1 MLTPDQQRT
10 VDILISQMTDNNI
23 LISDLQQQND
33 DILRM
38 VDTIINGRNNTS
50 RNVSNNRRS
59 SRNRV
64 RYNQPGPNSGHWNN
78 GENTVRRNTLFSRMS
93 DNLLNRR
100 DSQSIEPLTMQ
111 WTFMLDNSGNSIVL
125 DGSGNSSIVDS
136 SGNLSSGSIMG
147 ASNGLYNS
155 GTNIIREMMMTFMTN
170 IEESGG
176 NREEGLT
183 EEVIARETEEVEHRS
198 VGIYDMCPIGLER
211 FSSEDTILKIRR
223 CGHLFKKENIMRHFE
238 NHSRC
243 PVCRVELNNTLNN

>member
-1 MLTPDQQRT
+1 MESFLLTSDQQRT
-10 VDILISQMTDNNI
+10 IDVLISQMTDNNI

-33 DILRM
+33 EILRM

-100 DSQSIEPLTMQ
+100 DSQSIEPITMQ
-111 WTFMLDNSGNSIVL
+111 WTFMLDNSGNSLIL
-125 DGSGNSSIVDS
+125 DG

-155 GTNIIREMMMTFMTN
+155 GSNMIREMMMTLMTN
-170 IEESGG
+170 IEESEE
-176 NREEGLT
+176 NREQGLT

-198 VGIYDMCPIGLER
+198 IGIYDMCPIGLER
-211 FSSEDTILKIRR
+211 FTSEDTILKIRI
-223 CGHLFKKENIMRHFE
+223 CGHLFKKENILRHFE

-243 PVCRVELNNTLNN
+243 PVCRVELNTTLNN